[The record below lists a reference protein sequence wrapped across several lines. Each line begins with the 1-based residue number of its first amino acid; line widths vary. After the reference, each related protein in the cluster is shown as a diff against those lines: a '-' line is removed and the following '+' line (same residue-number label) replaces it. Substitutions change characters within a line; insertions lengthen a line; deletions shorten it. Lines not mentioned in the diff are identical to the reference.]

1 MYVCY
6 CMYVCMYVREG
17 EREGVCVYVCVCVGV
32 GLWGRQVQL
41 RLLEPKFQVQE

>member
-1 MYVCY
+1 
-6 CMYVCMYVREG
+6 MYVREG
-17 EREGVCVYVCVCVGV
+17 EREGVCMCVCVCVCVGV